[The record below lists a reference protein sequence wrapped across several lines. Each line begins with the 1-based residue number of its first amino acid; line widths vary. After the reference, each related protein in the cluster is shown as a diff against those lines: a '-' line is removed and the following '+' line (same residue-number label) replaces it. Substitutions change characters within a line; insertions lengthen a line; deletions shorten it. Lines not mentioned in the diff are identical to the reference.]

1 MRVKTRDGQ
10 EKVDEHFK
18 TLSFPNDHCHVHTL
32 AHTHA
37 HTHSSSLSLKKKK
50 FFSNFSLVNRL
61 LPPPTLCDVYF
72 RKKAQ

>member
-37 HTHSSSLSLKKKK
+37 HTHSSSLSLNKKL
-50 FFSNFSLVNRL
+50 FSNFSLVNRL
-61 LPPPTLCDVYF
+61 LTCPTLCDVYF